1 MQDVAEKGLTVKDNV
16 KSGYP
21 VPKRPTVISTL
32 PVNWFKFK
40 DIRRTAGQGNRH
52 FGLKFFVW

>member
-1 MQDVAEKGLTVKDNV
+1 VYGVGKIGLTVKKNI
-16 KSGYP
+16 KFGYP
-21 VPKRPTVISTL
+21 VPKRPTVISAL

-40 DIRRTAGQGNRH
+40 DIGRTAGQGNRH